1 MPDLIYSLLKDQLD
15 RKITSTVIGAKVR
28 LDVDAFISGG
38 VPIVIVPTTSG
49 TGTVTSVAAVAVS
62 TTLLA
67 ANALRIGAT
76 IVNDSV
82 RILYVRC
89 GTPASAV
96 LYTVRLTNGA
106 YWEVP
111 AGYTG
116 ILTGI
121 WVAPPAGAA
130 LVTEFTP

>member
-38 VPIVIVPTTSG
+38 VPIIIVPTTSG
-49 TGTVTSVAAVAVS
+49 TATVTSVPSAIVS
-62 TTLLA
+62 TILLV
-67 ANALRIGAT
+67 ANALRLGAT
-76 IVNDSV
+76 IQNDSMRV
-82 RILYVRC
+82 LYVRC
-89 GTPASAV
+89 GTPASAA
-96 LYTVRLTNGA
+96 LYTVRLTSQS

-116 ILTGI
+116 IITGI
-121 WVAPPAGAA
+121 WVAPAAGAA